1 MANAATATA
10 VRFKLAPAKVQ
21 PLPSPWSL
29 RGMPTAPYQA
39 VHGRPH
45 AWTATLTAT
54 LLRSALI
61 GGGLYVAGVR
71 EPMQLVGGS
80 LAASATLTALR
91 IATHATKHSRTA

>member
-1 MANAATATA
+1 M
-10 VRFKLAPAKVQ
+10 RIPLAPARVE

-29 RGMPTAPYQA
+29 RGMPTAPFQA
-39 VHGRPH
+39 LNGRPH
-45 AWTATLTAT
+45 AWAATLAGT

-71 EPMQLVGGS
+71 EPKQLVGGS

-91 IATHATKHSRTA
+91 IATHATKQSRTT